1 MKRYFGVMPGLIALA
16 VYYTT
21 VCRSVWI
28 GDSGEF
34 SLALKTLGICHPPG
48 YPLFTLIG
56 RIFVSALPFVRATI
70 AANLYNIV
78 IASVTVT
85 VIYYFFRRRLSQWS
99 AALLSLIWAFT
110 PIFWAETAGVEI
122 YVFNL
127 LLIVLTL
134 LAIESGHNRKW
145 LIAAYLFGLSL
156 ANHPSAM
163 SILPVLI
170 FLFIKEKK
178 YRQWNLLPVILII
191 LAITGSI
198 YLYLLVR
205 ASCNPLSNWGNP
217 ENLRALIDHMTLIQY
232 SGWIGHSW
240 ENIAVSC
247 RLFFITILDS
257 WLWIGI
263 AATITGVI
271 IGWIHNRSMTVCAL
285 LILTASLILSSSHQ
299 ALDYEPFYILT
310 MFASLLLISN
320 IFIWLEGQLFSQLF
334 RYGVYSAGLIA
345 CLLLLFTN
353 YRGQDKSDY
362 TLSEDYSKHI
372 LDSAGSGIIF
382 TAGDINSFTTLY
394 LRYVEGY
401 RPAVEVYD
409 RSIRLND
416 LLAEASKLAGQYIS
430 DYYSAR
436 TAMISFADRKMYLVK
451 NHYIYEPD
459 WLNIKEP
466 LYSHGILYAVNEKP
480 ESSIEVLKY
489 PVSYE
494 PGDVLSRQLLVNL
507 DLARGENLLS
517 ENPDDTSLALKEFN
531 LALRRM
537 DNEPRTIVLN
547 NLGIYFRGAGFL
559 DLALKTYKKA
569 LEKPFITPSN
579 RRDILFNISNVYK
592 DYGNKF
598 LSLKDYHNAAK
609 SYEEALRYDQF
620 NPDLLNNLA
629 IIYGQVLGDT
639 ARAGFYIE
647 KYRSIMSKSN

>member
-1 MKRYFGVMPGLIALA
+1 
-16 VYYTT
+16 
-21 VCRSVWI
+21 
-28 GDSGEF
+28 
-34 SLALKTLGICHPPG
+34 
-48 YPLFTLIG
+48 
-56 RIFVSALPFVRATI
+56 
-70 AANLYNIV
+70 V

-394 LRYVEGY
+394 RYFF
-401 RPAVEVYD
+401 
-409 RSIRLND
+409 
-416 LLAEASKLAGQYIS
+416 
-430 DYYSAR
+430 SA
-436 TAMISFADRKMYLVK
+436 
-451 NHYIYEPD
+451 
-459 WLNIKEP
+459 
-466 LYSHGILYAVNEKP
+466 
-480 ESSIEVLKY
+480 
-489 PVSYE
+489 
-494 PGDVLSRQLLVNL
+494 
-507 DLARGENLLS
+507 
-517 ENPDDTSLALKEFN
+517 
-531 LALRRM
+531 
-537 DNEPRTIVLN
+537 
-547 NLGIYFRGAGFL
+547 
-559 DLALKTYKKA
+559 
-569 LEKPFITPSN
+569 
-579 RRDILFNISNVYK
+579 
-592 DYGNKF
+592 
-598 LSLKDYHNAAK
+598 
-609 SYEEALRYDQF
+609 
-620 NPDLLNNLA
+620 
-629 IIYGQVLGDT
+629 
-639 ARAGFYIE
+639 
-647 KYRSIMSKSN
+647 

>member
-1 MKRYFGVMPGLIALA
+1 MKRYFGIIPGLIALA

-21 VCRSVWI
+21 ICHSVWI

-56 RIFVSALPFVRATI
+56 HIFVSVLPFVRPTI

-78 IASVTVT
+78 IASATVT

-122 YVFNL
+122 YAFNL

-163 SILPVLI
+163 SVLPVLI

-178 YRQWNLLPVILII
+178 YRQRNFLPVILII

-240 ENIAVSC
+240 ENMAVSC

-263 AATITGVI
+263 AATITGAI

-320 IFIWLEGQLFSQLF
+320 IFIWLEGQSFSPLF
-334 RYGVYSAGLIA
+334 RYGVYSAGLIV

-353 YRGQDKSDY
+353 YQDQDKSDY

-401 RPAVEVYD
+401 RPAVEIYD

-430 DYYSAR
+430 NYYSAR
-436 TAMISFADRKMYLVK
+436 SAMISLADRKMYLAK

-480 ESSIEVLKY
+480 DSLIKVLKY

-494 PGDVLSRQLLVNL
+494 PGDVLSRQLLLNL

-517 ENPDDTSLALKEFN
+517 ENPDDTSFALKEFN

-537 DNEPRTIVLN
+537 DNEPRAIVLN

-559 DLALKTYKKA
+559 DLALKTYEKA
-569 LEKPFITPSN
+569 LEKSLITPSN
-579 RRDILFNISNVYK
+579 QRDILFNISNVYK

-609 SYEEALRYDQF
+609 SYEEALKYDQF

-639 ARAGFYIE
+639 TRARFYLE
-647 KYRSIMSKSN
+647 KYHSIMPKTN